1 MALAA
6 GALIVIAMIFG
17 PSLWVKF
24 VMRRYSTEKPEM
36 PGTGGELAK
45 HLIKRFSLKDV
56 EVETTELG
64 DHYDPIEKKVRL
76 SREHYESKS
85 LTAVAIAAHEV
96 GHAIQ
101 DHQGDRRLATRTK
114 MVPIVNLLARWSVV
128 IISLSPV
135 IGIITRHPIPFSL
148 LLFPIGLSGFIAR
161 MMITC
166 SLIHC
171 QLNLMQVFLK
181 HYPILREGDYVSQSN
196 EKAVSHVLRAAALT
210 YVSAALADILNL
222 NRWTFIFFKA
232 MKSLNKDLSFIIVN
246 AIFLVGNIFFW
257 FFFELGFLLITEL
270 NSLRTTNTTY
280 KI

>member
-1 MALAA
+1 MLYAM
-6 GALIVIAMIFG
+6 GVLIVLAIIFG

-101 DHQGDRRLATRTK
+101 DHQGDKRLATRTK

-148 LLFPIGLSGFIAR
+148 LLFIGLSGFIAR
-161 MMITC
+161 MMIHAVTLPIEFDA
-166 SLIHC
+166 SFSKAL
-171 QLNLMQVFLK
+171 
-181 HYPILREGDYVSQSN
+181 PILREGDYVSQSN

-210 YVSAALADILNL
+210 YVSAALADTLNL
-222 NRWTFIFFKA
+222 SRWIFI
-232 MKSLNKDLSFIIVN
+232 
-246 AIFLVGNIFFW
+246 
-257 FFFELGFLLITEL
+257 LL
-270 NSLRTTNTTY
+270 RR
-280 KI
+280 

>member
-1 MALAA
+1 MLYAL
-6 GALIVIAMIFG
+6 GVLIVLAIIFG

-114 MVPIVNLLARWSVV
+114 MIPIVNLLARWSVV

-148 LLFPIGLSGFIAR
+148 LLFIGLSGFIAR
-161 MMITC
+161 MMMHAVTLPIEFDA
-166 SLIHC
+166 SFSKAL
-171 QLNLMQVFLK
+171 
-181 HYPILREGDYVSQSN
+181 PILREGDYVSQSN

-222 NRWTFIFFKA
+222 SRWIFI
-232 MKSLNKDLSFIIVN
+232 
-246 AIFLVGNIFFW
+246 
-257 FFFELGFLLITEL
+257 LL
-270 NSLRTTNTTY
+270 RR
-280 KI
+280 

>member
-1 MALAA
+1 MLYVFS
-6 GALIVIAMIFG
+6 ALIVLVIIFG

-24 VMRRYSTEKPEM
+24 VMRRYSSEKPEM

-76 SREHYESKS
+76 LPEHYESKS
-85 LTAVAIAAHEV
+85 LTAIAIAAHEV

-101 DHQGDRRLATRTK
+101 DHQGDKRLAIRTK

-148 LLFPIGLSGFIAR
+148 LLFLGLSGFIAR
-161 MMITC
+161 MMIHAVTLPVEFDA
-166 SLIHC
+166 SFSKAL
-171 QLNLMQVFLK
+171 
-181 HYPILREGDYVSQSN
+181 PILREGDYVSQSN

-222 NRWTFIFFKA
+222 GRWAFI
-232 MKSLNKDLSFIIVN
+232 
-246 AIFLVGNIFFW
+246 
-257 FFFELGFLLITEL
+257 LL
-270 NSLRTTNTTY
+270 RR
-280 KI
+280 

>member
-6 GALIVIAMIFG
+6 GALIVIAVIFG
-17 PSLWVKF
+17 PSLWVKL
-24 VMRRYSTEKPEM
+24 VMSRYSSEKPEM

-56 EVETTELG
+56 EVEITELG

-101 DHQGDRRLATRTK
+101 DHQGDKRLATRTK
-114 MVPIVNLLARWSVV
+114 MVPIVNLLARWSVI

-148 LLFPIGLSGFIAR
+148 LLFIGLSGFIAR
-161 MMITC
+161 MMMHAVTLPIEFDA
-166 SLIHC
+166 SFSKAL
-171 QLNLMQVFLK
+171 
-181 HYPILREGDYVSQSN
+181 PILREGDYVSQSN

-210 YVSAALADILNL
+210 YVSAALADTLNL
-222 NRWTFIFFKA
+222 SRWIFI
-232 MKSLNKDLSFIIVN
+232 
-246 AIFLVGNIFFW
+246 
-257 FFFELGFLLITEL
+257 LL
-270 NSLRTTNTTY
+270 RR
-280 KI
+280 

>member
-1 MALAA
+1 MALVA
-6 GALIVIAMIFG
+6 GALIVFAVIFG

-76 SREHYESKS
+76 LSEHYGSKS
-85 LTAVAIAAHEV
+85 LTAIAIAAHEV

-101 DHQGDRRLATRTK
+101 DHQGDKRLATRTK

-135 IGIITRHPIPFSL
+135 IGIITRHPMPFSL
-148 LLFPIGLSGFIAR
+148 LLFLGLSGFIAR
-161 MMITC
+161 MMVHAVTLPIEFDA
-166 SLIHC
+166 SFSKAL
-171 QLNLMQVFLK
+171 
-181 HYPILREGDYVSQSN
+181 PILREGNYVSQSN

-222 NRWTFIFFKA
+222 SRWIFI
-232 MKSLNKDLSFIIVN
+232 
-246 AIFLVGNIFFW
+246 
-257 FFFELGFLLITEL
+257 LL
-270 NSLRTTNTTY
+270 RR
-280 KI
+280 

>member
-1 MALAA
+1 MALVA
-6 GALIVIAMIFG
+6 GALIVFAVIFG

-101 DHQGDRRLATRTK
+101 DHQGDKRLATRTK

-148 LLFPIGLSGFIAR
+148 LLFIGLSGFIAR
-161 MMITC
+161 MMMHAVTLPIEFDA
-166 SLIHC
+166 SFSKAL
-171 QLNLMQVFLK
+171 
-181 HYPILREGDYVSQSN
+181 PILREGDYVSQSN

-210 YVSAALADILNL
+210 YVSAALADTLNL
-222 NRWTFIFFKA
+222 SRWIFI
-232 MKSLNKDLSFIIVN
+232 
-246 AIFLVGNIFFW
+246 
-257 FFFELGFLLITEL
+257 LL
-270 NSLRTTNTTY
+270 RR
-280 KI
+280 

>member
-1 MALAA
+1 MALVV
-6 GALIVIAMIFG
+6 GALIVLAVIFG

-45 HLIKRFSLKDV
+45 HLVKRFSLKDV

-148 LLFPIGLSGFIAR
+148 LLFIGLSGFIAR
-161 MMITC
+161 MMMHAVTLPIEFDA
-166 SLIHC
+166 SFSKAL
-171 QLNLMQVFLK
+171 
-181 HYPILREGDYVSQSN
+181 PILREGNYVSQSN

-210 YVSAALADILNL
+210 YVSAALADTLNL
-222 NRWTFIFFKA
+222 SRWIFI
-232 MKSLNKDLSFIIVN
+232 
-246 AIFLVGNIFFW
+246 
-257 FFFELGFLLITEL
+257 LL
-270 NSLRTTNTTY
+270 RR
-280 KI
+280 

>member
-1 MALAA
+1 MLYAL
-6 GALIVIAMIFG
+6 GVLIVLAIIFG

-45 HLIKRFSLKDV
+45 HLIKQFSLKDV

-101 DHQGDRRLATRTK
+101 DQQGDKRLATRTK
-114 MVPIVNLLARWSVV
+114 MAPVVDKVARWSVA
-128 IISLSPV
+128 IIYLSPV
-135 IGIITRHPIPFSL
+135 IGIITRHPMPFSL
-148 LLFPIGLSGFIAR
+148 LLLLGLCGFIAR
-161 MMITC
+161 MMIHVVT
-166 SLIHC
+166 L
-171 QLNLMQVFLK
+171 
-181 HYPILREGDYVSQSN
+181 PIEFDASFSKALPLLREGKYVSQSN
-196 EKAVSHVLRAAALT
+196 EKAVTRILKAASLT

-222 NRWTFIFFKA
+222 GRW
-232 MKSLNKDLSFIIVN
+232 
-246 AIFLVGNIFFW
+246 LVI
-257 FFFELGFLLITEL
+257 LL
-270 NSLRTTNTTY
+270 RR
-280 KI
+280 